1 MRRLSLEVGWKRCE
15 VTDENDRS
23 WEGHG
28 KEGEKELGGTVLV
41 FLLLMILFHPLSCW
55 SLFVVSLVCFL
66 LHLLLLRVFLGRYLF
81 LASVLDG
88 PPAEIPFSS
97 TMIVSMAAK
106 IAPREL

>member
-1 MRRLSLEVGWKRCE
+1 MEVGWKRCE
-15 VTDENDRS
+15 VTDENNRS

-28 KEGEKELGGTVLV
+28 KEGEKERGGTVLV
-41 FLLLMILFHPLSCW
+41 FLLLMILFPPLPCW
-55 SLFVVSLVCFL
+55 SLFVVSLLCFL